1 MNKNRTSDYYNT
13 WVLINKKNEVI
24 FSSKNVKDV
33 LKKGKEFNIGEV
45 KIEKKLDPKSCY
57 FY

>member
-1 MNKNRTSDYYNT
+1 MNKNDTNNFNNK

-33 LKKGKEFNIGEV
+33 LKKGKEFKIGEV